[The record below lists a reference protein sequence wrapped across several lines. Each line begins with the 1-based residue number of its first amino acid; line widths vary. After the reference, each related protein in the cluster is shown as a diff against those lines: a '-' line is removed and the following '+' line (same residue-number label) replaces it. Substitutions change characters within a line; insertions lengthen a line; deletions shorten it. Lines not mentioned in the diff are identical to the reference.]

1 MRHTD
6 RDPGPPGAIPRVF
19 VDLPPA
25 SARDAAFGRSLWRLL
40 PEDTAL
46 HLEDP
51 MGDWPDG
58 ALASLNWRCAPDD
71 VPASAGRAAALVWT
85 EPTDT
90 AQEEWA
96 MAMQA
101 WQTAHPGLT
110 GLLRCTTLPEPG
122 DHRGLESLVALSLQ
136 TGCPLTVDLHEALLR
151 AHAAVRDSHAAMAL
165 VRQTVNQLP
174 GTCVGRLEVGGQQHW
189 CEQAVQADQRVPDVL
204 WDLVD
209 ELCARWGPKPLR
221 IKWQG
226 PAPAPAVLADEA
238 RLAHQAFSR
247 ADGS

>member
-1 MRHTD
+1 MHHTD
-6 RDPGPPGAIPRVF
+6 RDPSLLGAIPRVF

-25 SARDAAFGRSLWRLL
+25 LGPQATFGRSLWSLL
-40 PEDTAL
+40 PKDTAL

-51 MGDWPDG
+51 MSAWPDG
-58 ALASLNWRCAPDD
+58 ALVSLTWRCAPDD
-71 VPASAGRAAALVWT
+71 VPAPAGRAAALVWT
-85 EPTDT
+85 EPTEAARQD
-90 AQEEWA
+90 WA
-96 MAMQA
+96 LAMRA

-110 GLLRCTTLPEPG
+110 GLLRPTALPEPG

-136 TGCPLTVDLHEALLR
+136 TGCPLAVDLHEALLR
-151 AHAAVRDSHAAMAL
+151 AHAAVRDTHAAMAL

-174 GTCVGRLEVGGQQHW
+174 GTCVGRLEIGGQQRWH
-189 CEQAVQADQRVPDVL
+189 EPVAQADQRVPDAL

-209 ELCARWGPKPLR
+209 ELCTHWGPKPLR

>member
-6 RDPGPPGAIPRVF
+6 RDPGPLGAIPRVF

-58 ALASLNWRCAPDD
+58 ALVSLNWRCAPDD

-85 EPTDT
+85 EPTGT

-96 MAMQA
+96 MAMHA

-189 CEQAVQADQRVPDVL
+189 REPAVQADQRVPDVL